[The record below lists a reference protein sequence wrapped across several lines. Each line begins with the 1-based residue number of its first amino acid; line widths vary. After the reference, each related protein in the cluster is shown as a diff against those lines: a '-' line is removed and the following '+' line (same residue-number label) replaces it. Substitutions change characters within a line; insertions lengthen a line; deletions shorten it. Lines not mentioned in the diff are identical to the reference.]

1 MVTKP
6 LLGSNINLV
15 KMHNRQA
22 ILLSLLHE
30 QSLSRVQL
38 ARRTSLSTTTIT
50 NLINEMLA
58 QGLVVEEGEL
68 LSGEKRSVG
77 RPRTALRLVPEARYA
92 VGVHIGIGLFRVGLT
107 DLYAQLL
114 HSKIKEFSIAEPPE
128 NVLEAIGRTIN
139 ELLENSAVPR
149 QRVLGVGVGASGL
162 VDYQH
167 GLNVLA
173 PNLGWRNLPIRTMVS
188 RQVNLPVAV
197 DNNVRCMALG
207 EAFFGAG
214 RQVDS
219 LAFVYGRIGVGAGFV
234 FNGQVFRGAAAG
246 AGEIGHMLMQLD
258 QGEICRCGQ
267 RGCLETLVSEPVLLR
282 QAEMLARREPGGILA
297 RALSTAENDQPT
309 IERVFTA
316 ARQGDDSAQQLIE
329 QRATYL
335 GMALA
340 NLVNALNPQLI
351 ILGGMFAQ
359 GADLFLPIV
368 ERVLRQCAFAGLGE
382 AVQMQPTTFGWRAGV
397 IGAAALALASFFYQT
412 EPSPGPAMAVN

>member
-1 MVTKP
+1 MVGKP

-30 QSLSRVQL
+30 HSLSRVQL
-38 ARRTSLSTTTIT
+38 AERTSLSTTTIT
-50 NLINEMLA
+50 NLIGEMLN

-68 LSGEKRSVG
+68 ITGEKRGVG
-77 RPRTALRLVPEARYA
+77 RPRTALRLVPEARFA
-92 VGVHIGIGLFRVGLT
+92 IGVHIGIGLFRVGLT

-114 HSKIKEFSIAEPPE
+114 DSQIEEFSISEPPE
-128 NVLEAIGRTIN
+128 SVLEAIAQSITNLIAKSG
-139 ELLENSAVPR
+139 VPR
-149 QRVLGVGVGASGL
+149 ERILGVGIGASGL
-162 VDYQH
+162 VDYPS
-167 GLNVLA
+167 GVNVFA
-173 PNLGWRNLPIRTMVS
+173 PNLGWRNLPIRMIIS
-188 RQVNLPVAV
+188 QQVQLPVTV

-207 EAFFGAG
+207 EAYFGAG

-234 FNGQVFRGAAAG
+234 FNGQVFRGASTG

-258 QGEICRCGQ
+258 QGELCRCGQ

-282 QAEMLARREPGGILA
+282 QAEALARQEPSGILA
-297 RALSTAENDQPT
+297 AEMNTNDDRRP
-309 IERVFTA
+309 IERLFSAV
-316 ARQGDDSAQQLIE
+316 RRGDHMANELIE

-351 ILGGMFAQ
+351 LLGGMFAQ

-368 ERVLRQCAFAGLGE
+368 EKVMRQCAFAGLGE
-382 AVQMQPTTFGWRAGV
+382 GVQLQTTTFGWRAGV
-397 IGAAALALASFFYQT
+397 IGAAALALTDFFYQSEIT
-412 EPSPGPAMAVN
+412 PNYATAMN